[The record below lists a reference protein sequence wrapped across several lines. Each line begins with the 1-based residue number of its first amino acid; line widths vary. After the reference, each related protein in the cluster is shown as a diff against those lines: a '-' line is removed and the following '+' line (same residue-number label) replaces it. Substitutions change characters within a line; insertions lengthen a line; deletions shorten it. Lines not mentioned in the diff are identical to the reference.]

1 MATLRQEEGNIM
13 ESHDLEYLAKRARI
27 ERSFAER
34 ADNPYVRACH
44 QRLAAS
50 YEQAMADLLKETSD
64 PFNDGV
70 DRVS

>member
-1 MATLRQEEGNIM
+1 MATLRQEEGSIM

-34 ADNPYVRACH
+34 AENPYVRACH

-50 YEQAMADLLKETSD
+50 YEQAMADLLNRSSD
-64 PFNDGV
+64 RSGERV
-70 DRVS
+70 DRTS

>member
-1 MATLRQEEGNIM
+1 M

-50 YEQAMADLLKETSD
+50 YEQALADLLKESSAQS
-64 PFNDGV
+64 GERV
-70 DRVS
+70 DRAP

>member
-1 MATLRQEEGNIM
+1 M

-50 YEQAMADLLKETSD
+50 YEQAMADLLRGSSD
-64 PFNDGV
+64 RSGERTD
-70 DRVS
+70 SAS

>member
-1 MATLRQEEGNIM
+1 M

-50 YEQAMADLLKETSD
+50 YEQAMTDLLK
-64 PFNDGV
+64 
-70 DRVS
+70 DRPGRLGGRGDRAP